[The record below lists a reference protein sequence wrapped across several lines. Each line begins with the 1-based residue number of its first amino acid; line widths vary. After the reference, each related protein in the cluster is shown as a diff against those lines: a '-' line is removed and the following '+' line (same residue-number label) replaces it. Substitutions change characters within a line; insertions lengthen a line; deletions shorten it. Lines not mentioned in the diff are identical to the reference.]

1 MTANATY
8 MRMEIEEIPD
18 AAQRLLDGSG
28 ASLAEAGQRLK
39 QLQPVMVATIARGS
53 SDHAA
58 AFLKYAIE
66 LTAGVPVAS
75 IGPSIMSI
83 YGRELRL
90 DGCAAISISQSGK
103 SPDIVAMTQSARRN
117 GALTVALTNTAGSP
131 LAESADIAID
141 LAAGKEQSVAATKSF
156 VSSVIAGLTI
166 LAHWTDDEGL
176 SAALTK
182 LPEALRRA
190 VTVDWTPLLAAL
202 KDRNSLYVLGRGPA
216 LAIAQEAALKFKE
229 TCGIHAEAYSAAE
242 VLHGPARIVEAGF
255 PVLALASRDAS
266 EAGVAEIADRL
277 ANQGATAFA
286 TTDRVSVAQR
296 IPFVETGHGITD
308 ALTLIASFYAFVEM
322 LSRYRGFDPD
332 HPPHLKKVTETV

>member
-1 MTANATY
+1 MAANATY
-8 MRMEIEEIPD
+8 MRMEIDEIPD
-18 AAQRLLDGSG
+18 AARRLLD
-28 ASLAEAGQRLK
+28 ASAPALAEAGERLK
-39 QLQPVMVATIARGS
+39 RLQPVMVATIARGS

-103 SPDIVAMTQSARRN
+103 SPDIVAMAQSARRN
-117 GALTVALTNTAGSP
+117 GALGIALTNTAGSP
-131 LAESADIAID
+131 LAESADISVD

-156 VSSVIAGLTI
+156 VSSVIAGLAV
-166 LAHWTDDEGL
+166 LAHWTGDSGL
-176 SAALTK
+176 TAAINR
-182 LPEALRRA
+182 LPEALARA
-190 VTVDWTPLLAAL
+190 VTVDWTPLLGAL
-202 KDRNSLYVLGRGPA
+202 RDRTSLYVLGRGPA
-216 LAIAQEAALKFKE
+216 FAIAQEAALKFKE

-255 PVLALASRDAS
+255 PVLALAARDAS

-277 ANQGATAFA
+277 AQQGAMAFA
-286 TTDRVSVAQR
+286 TTNRVAAAQR

-308 ALTLIASFYAFVEM
+308 ALVLIGSFYAFVEM

-332 HPPHLKKVTETV
+332 NPPHLKKVTETV

>member
-1 MTANATY
+1 MSANATY
-8 MRMEIEEIPD
+8 MRMEIDEIPD
-18 AAQRLLDGSG
+18 AAQRLLDGSA
-28 ASLAEAGQRLK
+28 ASLSEAGRRLRE
-39 QLQPVMVATIARGS
+39 LQPVMIATIARGS

-103 SPDIVAMTQSARRN
+103 SPDIVAMAQSARRN
-117 GALTVALTNTAGSP
+117 GALGIALTNTAGSP

-141 LAAGKEQSVAATKSF
+141 LMAGKEQSVAATKSF
-156 VSSVIAGLTI
+156 VSSVIAGLSI
-166 LAHWTDDEGL
+166 LSYWVDDSGL
-176 SAALTK
+176 GAALTK
-182 LPEALRRA
+182 LPEALARA
-190 VTVDWTPLLAAL
+190 VTVDWTPLIAAL

-216 LAIAQEAALKFKE
+216 LAIAEEAALKFKE

-255 PVLALASRDAS
+255 PVLALAARDAS

-277 ANQGATAFA
+277 AKQGATAFA
-286 TTDRVSVAQR
+286 TTDRVSAAQR
-296 IPFVETGHGITD
+296 MPFVETGHGITD
-308 ALTLIASFYAFVEM
+308 ALVLIASFYGFVEM
-322 LSRYRGFDPD
+322 LSRHRGFDPD
-332 HPPHLKKVTETV
+332 NPPHLKKVTETV

>member
-1 MTANATY
+1 

-28 ASLAEAGQRLK
+28 ASLAEAGDRLK
-39 QLQPVMVATIARGS
+39 RLQPVMVATIARGS

-166 LAHWTDDEGL
+166 LAHWTEDQGL
-176 SAALTK
+176 RTALTR
-182 LPEALRRA
+182 LPDALRRA

-286 TTDRVSVAQR
+286 TTDRVTVAQR

-322 LSRYRGFDPD
+322 LSRHRGFDPD

>member
-1 MTANATY
+1 MAANATY

-18 AAQRLLDGSG
+18 AARRLLENSATG
-28 ASLAEAGQRLK
+28 LAEAGERLK
-39 QLQPVMVATIARGS
+39 HLQPVMVATIARGS

-103 SPDIVAMTQSARRN
+103 SPDIVAMAQSARRN
-117 GALTVALTNTAGSP
+117 GALSIALTNTAGSP
-131 LAESADIAID
+131 LAESADISID

-156 VSSVIAGLTI
+156 VSSVIAGLAI
-166 LAHWTDDEGL
+166 LAHWTGDGALKAAIARLPDTL
-176 SAALTK
+176 S
-182 LPEALRRA
+182 RA

-202 KDRNSLYVLGRGPA
+202 KDRTSLYVLGRGPA

-242 VLHGPARIVEAGF
+242 VLHGPSRIVEAGF
-255 PVLALASRDAS
+255 PVLALATRDAS

-277 ANQGATAFA
+277 AHQGATAFA
-286 TTDRVSVAQR
+286 TTSRVAAAQR

-308 ALTLIASFYAFVEM
+308 ALALIVSFYAFVEM

-332 HPPHLKKVTETV
+332 NPPHLKKVTETV

>member
-1 MTANATY
+1 MIANATY
-8 MRMEIEEIPD
+8 MRMEIDEIPD
-18 AAQRLLDGSG
+18 AAQRLLDGSA
-28 ASLAEAGQRLK
+28 ASLAEAGQRLRK
-39 QLQPVMVATIARGS
+39 LQPVMVATIARGS

-103 SPDIVAMTQSARRN
+103 SPDIVAMAQSARRN
-117 GALTVALTNTAGSP
+117 GALSIALTNTAGSP

-156 VSSVIAGLTI
+156 VSSVIAGLSI
-166 LAHWTDDEGL
+166 LSHWVDDSGL
-176 SAALTK
+176 GAALTK
-182 LPEALRRA
+182 LPEALGRA
-190 VTVDWTPLLAAL
+190 VTVDWTPLMAAL
-202 KDRNSLYVLGRGPA
+202 KDRDSLYVLGRGPA

-255 PVLALASRDAS
+255 PVLALAARDAS

-277 ANQGATAFA
+277 AKHGATAFA
-286 TTDRVSVAQR
+286 TSNRVTAAQR
-296 IPFVETGHGITD
+296 MPFVETGHGITD
-308 ALTLIASFYAFVEM
+308 ALVLIASFYGFVEM
-322 LSRYRGFDPD
+322 LSRHRGFDPD
-332 HPPHLKKVTETV
+332 NPPHLKKVTETV

>member
-18 AAQRLLDGSG
+18 AAQRLLDTSR
-28 ASLAEAGQRLK
+28 ASLVEAGERLK
-39 QLQPVMVATIARGS
+39 RLQPVMVATIARGS

-103 SPDIVAMTQSARRN
+103 SPDIVAMAQSARRN
-117 GALTVALTNTAGSP
+117 GALTIALTNTAGSP

-156 VSSVIAGLTI
+156 VSSVIAGLSI
-166 LAHWTDDEGL
+166 LAHWTDDQGL
-176 SAALTK
+176 SAAITK

-190 VTVDWTPLLAAL
+190 VTVDWTPLLSAL

-277 ANQGATAFA
+277 AIQGATAFA
-286 TTDRVSVAQR
+286 TTDRVAVAQR
-296 IPFVETGHGITD
+296 MPFVETGHGITD
-308 ALTLIASFYAFVEM
+308 ALTLIASFYGFVEM
-322 LSRYRGFDPD
+322 LSRHRGFDPD

>member
-1 MTANATY
+1 MIANATY
-8 MRMEIEEIPD
+8 MRMEIDEIPD
-18 AAQRLLDGSG
+18 ATQRLLDGSA
-28 ASLAEAGQRLK
+28 ASLAEAGQRLRK
-39 QLQPVMVATIARGS
+39 LQPVMVATIARGS

-103 SPDIVAMTQSARRN
+103 SPDIVAMAQSARRN
-117 GALTVALTNTAGSP
+117 GALSIALTNTAGSP
-131 LAESADIAID
+131 LAEAADIAID

-156 VSSVIAGLTI
+156 VSSVVAGLSI
-166 LAHWTDDEGL
+166 LSHWVDDSGL
-176 SAALTK
+176 GAALTK
-182 LPEALRRA
+182 LPEALGRA
-190 VTVDWTPLLAAL
+190 VTVDWTPLIAAL
-202 KDRNSLYVLGRGPA
+202 KDRDSLYVLGRGPA

-255 PVLALASRDAS
+255 PVLALAARDAS

-277 ANQGATAFA
+277 AKQGATAFA
-286 TTDRVSVAQR
+286 TTDRVTAAQR
-296 IPFVETGHGITD
+296 MPFVETGHGITD
-308 ALTLIASFYAFVEM
+308 ALVLIASFYGFVEM
-322 LSRYRGFDPD
+322 LSRHRGFDPD
-332 HPPHLKKVTETV
+332 NPPHLKKVTETV

>member
-1 MTANATY
+1 MAMNATY
-8 MRMEIEEIPD
+8 MRMEIDEIPD
-18 AAQRLLDGSG
+18 AARRLLDGSAG
-28 ASLAEAGQRLK
+28 ALAEAGARLAR
-39 QLQPVMVATIARGS
+39 LEPVMVATIARGS

-90 DGCAAISISQSGK
+90 DNCAAISISQSGK
-103 SPDIVAMTQSARRN
+103 SPDIVAMAQSARRN
-117 GALTVALTNTAGSP
+117 GALSIALTNTAGSP

-156 VSSVIAGLTI
+156 VSSVIAGLAI
-166 LAHWTDDEGL
+166 LTEWTGDASL
-176 SAALTK
+176 RAALAK
-182 LPEALRRA
+182 LPEALARA
-190 VTVDWTPLLAAL
+190 VTVDWTPLIASL

-255 PVLALASRDAS
+255 PVLALAARDAS

-277 ANQGATAFA
+277 ARQGANAFA
-286 TTDRVSVAQR
+286 TTDRVSAAQR
-296 IPFVETGHGITD
+296 LPFVETGHGITD
-308 ALTLIASFYAFVEM
+308 ALALIASFYGFVEM
-322 LSRYRGFDPD
+322 LSRHRGFDPD
-332 HPPHLKKVTETV
+332 NPPHLKKVTETV

>member
-1 MTANATY
+1 MIANATY
-8 MRMEIEEIPD
+8 MRMEIDEIPD
-18 AAQRLLDGSG
+18 AAQRLLDGSS
-28 ASLAEAGQRLK
+28 ASLAESGARLK
-39 QLQPVMVATIARGS
+39 RLQPVMVATIARGS

-103 SPDIVAMTQSARRN
+103 SPDIVTMAQSARRN
-117 GALTVALTNTAGSP
+117 GALTISLTNTAGSP

-156 VSSVIAGLTI
+156 VSSVIAGLSI
-166 LAHWTDDEGL
+166 LANWTDDASLG
-176 SAALTK
+176 AALTK

-255 PVLALASRDAS
+255 PVLALAARDAS

-286 TTDRVSVAQR
+286 TTNRVSLAQR

-308 ALTLIASFYAFVEM
+308 ALTLIASFYGFVEM
-322 LSRYRGFDPD
+322 LSRHRGFDPD
-332 HPPHLKKVTETV
+332 HPPHLQKVTETV

>member
-1 MTANATY
+1 MSANATY

-18 AAQRLLDGSG
+18 AARRLLDTSA
-28 ASLAEAGQRLK
+28 ASLADAGEQLK
-39 QLQPVMVATIARGS
+39 RIQPVMVATIARGS

-90 DGCAAISISQSGK
+90 DGCAAVSISQSGK
-103 SPDIVAMTQSARRN
+103 SPDIVAMAQSARRN
-117 GALTVALTNTAGSP
+117 GALGIALTNTAGSP
-131 LAESADIAID
+131 LAQSADIAID

-156 VSSVIAGLTI
+156 VSSVIAGLMI
-166 LAHWTDDEGL
+166 LAHWTGDDAL
-176 SAALTK
+176 KAAITR
-182 LPEALRRA
+182 LPEAMSRA

-202 KDRNSLYVLGRGPA
+202 KDRTSLYVLGRGPA

-266 EAGVAEIADRL
+266 EVGVAEIADRL
-277 ANQGATAFA
+277 ANQGAMAFA
-286 TTDRVSVAQR
+286 TTDRVSVARR

-308 ALTLIASFYAFVEM
+308 ALALIVSFYAFVEM

-332 HPPHLKKVTETV
+332 NPPHLKKVTETV

>member
-1 MTANATY
+1 MAANATY

-18 AAQRLLDGSG
+18 AARRVLDGSAAG
-28 ASLAEAGQRLK
+28 LAEAGDRLRR
-39 QLQPVMVATIARGS
+39 LQPVMVATIARGS

-75 IGPSIMSI
+75 IGPSIVSI

-90 DGCAAISISQSGK
+90 DGCAAIAISQSGK
-103 SPDIVAMTQSARRN
+103 SPDIVAMAKSARRN
-117 GALTVALTNTAGSP
+117 GALSIALTNTAGSP

-156 VSSVIAGLTI
+156 VSSVIAGLAI
-166 LAHWTDDEGL
+166 LAYWAEDAGL
-176 SAALTK
+176 RTALGK
-182 LPEALRRA
+182 LPEALGRA
-190 VTVDWTPLLAAL
+190 VTVDWTALLAAL
-202 KDRNSLYVLGRGPA
+202 KGRDSLYVLGRGPA

-255 PVLALASRDAS
+255 PILALAARDAS

-277 ANQGATAFA
+277 ARQGATAFA
-286 TTDRVSVAQR
+286 TTNRVEIAQR
-296 IPFVETGHGITD
+296 MPFVETGHGITD
-308 ALTLIASFYAFVEM
+308 ALVLIVSFYAFVEM
-322 LSRYRGFDPD
+322 LSRQRGFDPD
-332 HPPHLKKVTETV
+332 RPPHLRKVTETV

>member
-1 MTANATY
+1 MIPNASY
-8 MRMEIEEIPD
+8 MRMEIDEIPD
-18 AAQRLLDGSG
+18 AARRLLDGSG
-28 ASLAEAGQRLK
+28 PSLKEAGQRLRK
-39 QLQPVMVATIARGS
+39 LQPVMVATIARGS

-103 SPDIVAMTQSARRN
+103 SPDIVAMAQSARRN
-117 GALTVALTNTAGSP
+117 GALGIALTNTAGSP
-131 LAESADIAID
+131 LAETADIAID

-156 VSSVIAGLTI
+156 VSSVIAGLAI
-166 LAHWTDDEGL
+166 LSHWVDDSGL
-176 SAALTK
+176 GAALTR
-182 LPEALRRA
+182 LPEALSRA
-190 VTVDWTPLLAAL
+190 VTVDWTPLVAAL

-255 PVLALASRDAS
+255 PVLALAARDAS

-277 ANQGATAFA
+277 ARQGATAFA
-286 TTDRVSVAQR
+286 TSDRVTAAQR
-296 IPFVETGHGITD
+296 MPFVETGHGITD
-308 ALTLIASFYAFVEM
+308 ALVLIASFYGFVEM
-322 LSRYRGFDPD
+322 LSRQRGFDPD
-332 HPPHLKKVTETV
+332 NPPHLKKVTETV